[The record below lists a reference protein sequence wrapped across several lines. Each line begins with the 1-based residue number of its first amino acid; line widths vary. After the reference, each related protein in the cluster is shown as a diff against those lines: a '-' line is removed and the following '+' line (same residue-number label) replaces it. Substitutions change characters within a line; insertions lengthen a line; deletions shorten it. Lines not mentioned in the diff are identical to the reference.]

1 MSQTLYPYYE
11 RELIAIRQLAQD
23 FARQYPAAAGRL
35 MLEANR
41 STDPHVERLIESF
54 ALLAGRVHH
63 KLDDEFPEL
72 TDGLLNVLYPHYLA
86 PVPSCMVV
94 QFVADPARTPLLDG
108 FAIPRHTEVVTAPI
122 NDLRCRYRTAYPVTL
137 WPLAVTDARLQGPP
151 WQGLRLPPGF
161 RMPDG
166 TAAVLRIHIECQA
179 GAKFADLSLDALRFH
194 LLGENHIVAELY
206 ELLLNHSAQVT
217 LVPTDQPAVPRLDL
231 TAAQA
236 LAPVGF
242 ESEDDLFPYPP
253 QSFPGYRLLTE
264 FFAFPAKFWFV
275 DLLGLGRA
283 CRAGFGKRADVLIC
297 LKRTSPNLEKAVEAG
312 TFRLGCAPA
321 VNLFEQTAEPI
332 PVTQARFEYRVV
344 PQTDQ
349 PLGME
354 VYSVDEVAGVDPESG
369 PEPVRYR
376 PFFDITHPGG
386 REREAYWYASRR
398 PFTKPND
405 IGTDKDTD
413 HGTEVYLN
421 LVDRG
426 WDPLMPATTTLVVRT
441 TCTNRDLASALQ
453 RVGDQLALELKLAA
467 PVAVVRCVRTPTLP
481 LRPPRRRRGSYW
493 RLLSHLSLNHLSLTD
508 PEEGRLALQEILRLY
523 DFSDPESGH
532 QRAEVHALLVE
543 GLVGISSR
551 RVVGRVG
558 EAAAAGFCRG
568 VEVTVELDE
577 EKYVGTGAFLFAGV
591 LERFL
596 ALYATVNSFTQ
607 LVAKT
612 KQGERIIKRW
622 PPRAGDKP
630 LL

>member
-1 MSQTLYPYYE
+1 MSTTLYPYYE
-11 RELIAIRQLAQD
+11 RELIAIRQLAQE
-23 FARQYPAAAGRL
+23 FARQYPAAAQRL
-35 MLEANR
+35 MLESTQ
-41 STDPHVERLIESF
+41 STDPHVERLIEAF

-108 FAIPRHTEVVTAPI
+108 FTIPRHTEVVTPPV

-137 WPLAVTDARLQGPP
+137 WPVAVTDARLQGPP
-151 WQGLRLPPGF
+151 WQGLRLPPGY
-161 RMPDG
+161 RLPDG
-166 TAAVLRIHIECQA
+166 TAAVLRLQLECQA
-179 GAKFADLSLDALRFH
+179 GAKFADLSVDALRFH
-194 LLGENHIVAELY
+194 LLGENHITAELY
-206 ELLLNHSAQVT
+206 ELLLNHASQVS
-217 LVPTDQPAVPRLDL
+217 LVPTDQPDAPRIDL

-242 ESEDDLFPYPP
+242 EPDDDLFPYPP

-283 CRAGFGKRADVLIC
+283 CRARFGKRADVLVC
-297 LKRTSPNLEKAVEAG
+297 LRRTSANLEKAIEAA

-332 PVTQARFEYRVV
+332 PVTQARYEYRVN
-344 PQTDQ
+344 PQADQ
-349 PLGME
+349 PNGIE
-354 VYSVDEVAGVDPESG
+354 VYSVNEVTGVDPDAG
-369 PEPVRYR
+369 PESVAYR

-386 REREAYWYASRR
+386 RGREAYWYASRR
-398 PFTKPND
+398 ASTREND
-405 IGTDKDTD
+405 R
-413 HGTEVYLN
+413 GTEVYLN

-426 WDPLMPATTTLVVRT
+426 WDPLMPATSTLVVRT
-441 TCTNRDLASALQ
+441 TCTNRELAAHLQ
-453 RVGDQLALELKLAA
+453 RAGDQLALELKLAA
-467 PVAVVRCVRTPTLP
+467 PVAEVRCVRTPTLP

-543 GLVGISSR
+543 GLIGVSSR

-577 EKYVGTGAFLFAGV
+577 EKYVGTGAFLFAAV

-607 LVAKT
+607 LVAKA
-612 KQGERIIKRW
+612 KQGERVIKRW

>member
-1 MSQTLYPYYE
+1 
-11 RELIAIRQLAQD
+11 
-23 FARQYPAAAGRL
+23 
-35 MLEANR
+35 
-41 STDPHVERLIESF
+41 
-54 ALLAGRVHH
+54 
-63 KLDDEFPEL
+63 
-72 TDGLLNVLYPHYLA
+72 
-86 PVPSCMVV
+86 V

-108 FAIPRHTEVVTAPI
+108 FAIPKHTEVLTPPV

-137 WPLAVTDARLQGPP
+137 WPVAVVGARLQGPP
-151 WQGLRLPPGF
+151 WQSLRLPPGF
-161 RMPDG
+161 RLPDG
-166 TAAVLRIHIECQA
+166 TAAVLRLQLECQA

-194 LLGENHIVAELY
+194 LLGENHVVAELY
-206 ELLLNHSAQVT
+206 ELLLNHTSQVSI
-217 LVPTDQPAVPRLDL
+217 VPADQPTAPRLDL

-242 ESEDDLFPYPP
+242 EPGDDLFPYPP

-283 CRAGFGKRADVLIC
+283 CRAGFGKRADVLVC
-297 LKRTSPNLEKAVEAG
+297 LKRTSANLEKAVEAA

-321 VNLFEQTAEPI
+321 VNLFEKTAEPI
-332 PVTQARFEYRVV
+332 PVTQARYEYRVV
-344 PQTDQ
+344 PQADQTD
-349 PLGME
+349 GME
-354 VYSVDEVAGVDPESG
+354 VYSVDEVTGMDPEGG
-369 PEPVRYR
+369 PEPVAYR
-376 PFFDITHPGG
+376 PFFGIAHPCG
-386 REREAYWYASRR
+386 RGREAYWYASRR
-398 PFTKPND
+398 ASTREN
-405 IGTDKDTD
+405 D

-441 TCTNRDLASALQ
+441 TCTNRELAAPLQ
-453 RVGDQLALELKLAA
+453 RAGDQLALELKLAA
-467 PVAVVRCVRTPTLP
+467 PVSEVRCVRTPTLP

-508 PEEGRLALQEILRLY
+508 LEEGRLALQEILRLY

-543 GLVGISSR
+543 GLVGVSSR

-558 EAAAAGFCRG
+558 EAATAGFCRG

-577 EKYVGTGAFLFAGV
+577 EKYVGTGAFLFAAV

-607 LVAKT
+607 LVAKA
-612 KQGERIIKRW
+612 KQGERVIKRW

>member
-11 RELIAIRQLAQD
+11 RELLAIRQLAQE

-35 MLEANR
+35 MLEPGR
-41 STDPHVERLIESF
+41 STDPHVERLIEAF

-86 PVPSCMVV
+86 PVPSCLVA

-108 FAIPRHTEVVTAPI
+108 FTIPRHTEVVTQPV

-137 WPLAVTDARLQGPP
+137 WPVAVAEARLQGPP

-161 RMPDG
+161 RLPDG
-166 TAAVLRIHIECQA
+166 TAAVLRLQLDCQA
-179 GAKFADLSLDALRFH
+179 GARFADLSLERLRFH
-194 LLGENHIVAELY
+194 LVGENQVCAELY
-206 ELLLNHSAQVT
+206 ELLLNHASQVT
-217 LVPTDQPAVPRLDL
+217 LVPADQPAAPRLDL
-231 TAAQA
+231 PPPQA

-242 ESEDDLFPYPP
+242 EPDEGLFPYPP

-275 DLLGLGRA
+275 DLIGLGRA
-283 CRAGFGKRADVLIC
+283 CRAGFGRRADVLIC

-312 TFRLGCAPA
+312 TFRVGCAPA
-321 VNLFEQTAEPI
+321 VNLFAQTAEPI
-332 PVTQARFEYRVV
+332 PVTQARYEYRVV
-344 PQTDQ
+344 PQADQ
-349 PLGME
+349 PYGIE
-354 VYSVDEVAGVDPESG
+354 VYSVDEVSGVDPGGG
-369 PEPVRYR
+369 PEPVAYR

-386 REREAYWYASRR
+386 LSREAYWYASRR
-398 PFTKPND
+398 ASTRD
-405 IGTDKDTD
+405 GDR
-413 HGTEVYLN
+413 GTEVYLN

-441 TCTNRDLASALQ
+441 TCTNRDLAAQLQ
-453 RVGDQLALELKLAA
+453 RAGDQLALELKLAA
-467 PVAVVRCVRTPTLP
+467 PVAEIRCVRTPTLP

-493 RLLSHLSLNHLSLTD
+493 RLLSHLSLNHLSIAD
-508 PEEGRLALQEILRLY
+508 PDEGRLALQEILRLY

-543 GLVGISSR
+543 GLLGVSSR
-551 RVVGRVG
+551 RVVGRTG

-577 EKYVGTGAFLFAGV
+577 EKYVGTGAFLFASV

-596 ALYATVNSFTQ
+596 GLYASVNSFTQ
-607 LVAKT
+607 LVAKA
-612 KQGERIIKRW
+612 KQGEQVIKRW